1 MRRAT
6 VNSTES
12 PYADDIL
19 PMDVLNHVNIYETLR
34 GGDITISLKECFA
47 NIVESELD
55 NYNMPYQYQR
65 STTQPTQSVFEVDN
79 RLMYVNKLID
89 AALEMV

>member
-1 MRRAT
+1 MFKIFCGWFGYKSRSA
-6 VNSTES
+6 SCDSQFAES
-12 PYADDIL
+12 SDADDIL

-65 STTQPTQSVFEVDN
+65 SNTQPTQ
-79 RLMYVNKLID
+79 
-89 AALEMV
+89 